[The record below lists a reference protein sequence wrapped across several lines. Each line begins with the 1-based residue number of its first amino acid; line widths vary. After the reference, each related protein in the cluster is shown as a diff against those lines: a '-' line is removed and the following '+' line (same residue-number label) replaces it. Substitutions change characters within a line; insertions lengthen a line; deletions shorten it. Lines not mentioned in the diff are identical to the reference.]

1 MMRTPASNLITRG
14 GVVRAVAFLTLSLSL
29 ALVTSIAGLVGC
41 GAKSEKS
48 FPGDAALGTGN
59 GVDGSPGSSGGPSG
73 DGGGFNLGDGSGEA
87 GAALDVEPTALQ
99 TITVIIGKTITTVGY
114 TAKLNGTP
122 ANATW
127 TLDRGDLGSI
137 GAGPSSTAT
146 FTPTGATGGL
156 VNIRVTAGGITVQR
170 QVFIKLSG
178 TSNGADSSAVN
189 APQIATSLSQL
200 GSGGGVG
207 GVGGEGLGGAVTDMP
222 TLAALAH
229 PQQTGSAQ
237 ALTFLFPYNGTVWPR
252 SMLAPLLQ
260 WKWTPPG
267 GAAQDADAVQ
277 ISLST
282 TSGSFSWTGTF
293 ATPAILAQSGGTFI
307 RHPIPQDIW
316 TQATN
321 TAGGPTPTGGTDKLT
336 VSLTI
341 AKGGQ
346 GYGPITETWIVAPGR
361 LEGTVYY
368 NSYGTALVKNSIE
381 NAKVG
386 GQFGAAV
393 LGIKQGATSPVV
405 VAGTPSGVGS
415 GSGCRVCHVTA
426 SGGSTLIAQ
435 HGDTYSRTSA
445 YNLKAGNAETVLT
458 GYDGLFGWAGLSPDA
473 TLAFTNAA
481 DLAAGTPS
489 SQLYAF
495 PPTSN
500 TPIPSTGI
508 PTNLRAGTPVFSP
521 DGKHI
526 AFGFLGGTI
535 GSTAGND
542 QMLAAMDFA
551 PPSTDGGTEGGA
563 AGTATFSNLKILVT
577 MPSGE
582 RAGFPTFF
590 PTNDAV
596 AFHYQIKNSSHE
608 YNTWNG
614 AQAQIWWSDLGT
626 QTAANLYTLNGLQA
640 GGGTSYLPTG
650 GTNHTP
656 MGDTVMNYEPTAS
669 PVSSGGYIWVI
680 FTSRRL
686 YGNVATVDPYQ
697 SDPRNYDATQ
707 VANATTKKLWVAA
720 IDLNA
725 KPGTDAS
732 HPAFYL
738 PAQELLAGNMR
749 GFWVLNPCLNDS
761 QSCSAGD
768 QCCSGY
774 CRSVEGVDAGL
785 TCTTVPPLTSCA
797 NVGEKCAKASDCCD
811 TPDSCINGFCSI
823 PTPM

>member
-1 MMRTPASNLITRG
+1 MMRTFPSRLITRG
-14 GVVRAVAFLTLSLSL
+14 GAVRTVAFLALSLVF
-29 ALVTSIAGLVGC
+29 ALVTSLTGC

-48 FPGDAALGTGN
+48 FPGDAGQGS
-59 GVDGSPGSSGGPSG
+59 GIDGSFG
-73 DGGGFNLGDGSGEA
+73 DGGGFNLGGDGGSEA
-87 GAALDVEPTALQ
+87 GASFDVEPTALQ
-99 TITVIIGKTITTVGY
+99 TITVMTGKTTSTVGY
-114 TAKLNGTP
+114 TAKLNGAP

-137 GAGPSSTAT
+137 GAGPSSSAT
-146 FTPTGATGGL
+146 FSPTGTTGGL
-156 VNIRVTAGGITVQR
+156 VTIRVTAMGLTVQR
-170 QVFIKLSG
+170 EVFIKLSG
-178 TSNGADSSAVN
+178 TDNGAVNNTTN
-189 APQIATSLSQL
+189 APQIATTLSQL

-237 ALTFLFPYNGTVWPR
+237 GLAFLFPYDGTVWPR

-260 WKWTPPG
+260 WTWNPPG
-267 GAAQDADAVQ
+267 DAGVQDADAIQ

-293 ATPAILAQSGGTFI
+293 AAPAILQQSGGTFI

-316 TQATN
+316 AQATN
-321 TAGGPTPTGGTDKLT
+321 TAGGPTPSGGADKLT
-336 VSLTI
+336 VSLTV

-346 GYGPITETWIVAPGR
+346 GYGPITETWTVAPGR

-393 LGIKQGATSPVV
+393 LGIKEGATSPVV
-405 VAGTPSGVGS
+405 IAGTPSALGTGT
-415 GSGCRVCHVTA
+415 GCRVCHVTA
-426 SGGSTLIAQ
+426 SGGGTLIAQ

-458 GYDGLFGWAGLSPDA
+458 GYDGLFGWAGLSPDG

-489 SQLYAF
+489 SQLYPF
-495 PPTSN
+495 PPTST
-500 TPIPSTGI
+500 TPITSTGI

-535 GSTAGND
+535 GSTVGNE
-542 QMLAAMDFA
+542 QMLAAMDFS

-563 AGTATFSNLKILVT
+563 GTATFSNFKLLVT

-596 AFHYQIKNSSHE
+596 AFHYQIKNSNHE

-626 QTAANLYTLNGLQA
+626 QTAANLYALNGLTA
-640 GGGTSYLPTG
+640 GGTASYLPTG
-650 GTNHTP
+650 TNHMP

-686 YGNVATVDPYQ
+686 YGNVATAPPYQ
-697 SDPRNYDATQ
+697 SDPRTYDATQ

-725 KPGTDAS
+725 KPGTDPS

-761 QSCSAGD
+761 QGCSAGD

-774 CRSVEGVDAGL
+774 CRSVEGGDAGL
-785 TCTTVPPLTSCA
+785 TCTTVPPLSSCA
-797 NVGEKCAKASDCCD
+797 NVGEKCAQASDCCESQ
-811 TPDSCINGFCSI
+811 DSCVNGFCSI